1 MLKNKFAATIK
12 QFLLRRQPPTAG
24 RTAPSRRRQACL
36 PPRRRPPGAIA
47 ADSASI
53 PQYVIRHFLHS
64 SSSMSVYCVLGFG
77 RSTAYSSRA
86 LHCSGF
92 KESGNST
99 EEWMYGLPFMKGL
112 WYMGMPSS
120 LIALKESGLTTSPGF
135 DLISSCLLSKW
146 VRTNWKPHRDSV
158 KVRVWMAEQ
167 PMSVSPSN
175 FFNML
180 DNGTRTVW

>member
-120 LIALKESGLTTSPGF
+120 LIALKESAQFCIKIEHRSNVHTRQNDTILQSRVKKHLPGLTTSPGF
-135 DLISSCLLSKW
+135 DLISSCLLSK
-146 VRTNWKPHRDSV
+146 
-158 KVRVWMAEQ
+158 
-167 PMSVSPSN
+167 
-175 FFNML
+175 
-180 DNGTRTVW
+180 